1 MRLSRAIR
9 MAMEDRGRS
18 GRWLATRIGVQP
30 RTVAAWLDGR
40 SVPNYLQVLD
50 IARELKVS
58 EALFRE
64 EETPHSD
71 TSTVADRAVSPRCRG
86 VRHPR
91 GSTPSSSSATAAS
104 VVAWATCS
112 RKRSTTRAT
121 ARSRDVNGWTDT
133 GTFNSPNRPAA
144 TPAGQR

>member
-64 EETPHSD
+64 EETPIPTRPPSPIAPYLLD
-71 TSTVADRAVSPRCRG
+71 VAESGIREGLRRVPRVRRQPQLSPG
-86 VRHPR
+86 
-91 GSTPSSSSATAAS
+91 
-104 VVAWATCS
+104 
-112 RKRSTTRAT
+112 
-121 ARSRDVNGWTDT
+121 
-133 GTFNSPNRPAA
+133 RPAPGNEA
-144 TPAGQR
+144 PHGQPRDRGT